1 MGLRFRKSMRLA
13 PGIRMNFTKSGP
25 SMTFGPRGASIGI
38 GQRGTYLNVGG
49 AGTGLYMRERLGG
62 SGRSSSG
69 RTGSGRSLPV
79 GDTPVTVDIDDD
91 GTVHFLDA
99 SGFPLPDNLAGAIKR
114 RQGDKVRRAIQQ
126 KCDEINAQIEALGE
140 LHLHVPS
147 PLTKPQYE
155 PRVYG
160 QSQPTKPP
168 PTPPPTPPTRTELGL
183 LASLFKSQREKI
195 EKQNTDR
202 EKQFADQVADIKKQN
217 ADREHQ
223 YAEAMSKWNQ
233 EKQQFDEAER
243 RRKDMVERGIYADV
257 GIMMSFLEENLQSI
271 VWPRETSVSTEVID
285 GGRSVY
291 LDVDLPEIEDMPRTT
306 ASAPQRG
313 YKLTVKEMSPIQIQR
328 LYMRHVHG
336 IGFRIIGETFAA
348 LPNTQEVVLSAY
360 SQRPNSATAQAVEEY
375 LYSVRVDRNTWS
387 RIDFSNLKNL
397 DVVES
402 LAQFDLR
409 HNMTKTGAFKP
420 IEPFA
425 PHSSLSS

>member
-1 MGLRFRKSMRLA
+1 
-13 PGIRMNFTKSGP
+13 
-25 SMTFGPRGASIGI
+25 
-38 GQRGTYLNVGG
+38 
-49 AGTGLYMRERLGG
+49 MRERLDG

-69 RTGSGRSLPV
+69 RTSSGRSSPA

-91 GTVHFLDA
+91 GTLHFLDA
-99 SGFPLPDNLAGAIKR
+99 SGSPLPDNLAGPVKR
-114 RQGDKVRRAIQQ
+114 RQGDKVRRAIEQ

-140 LHLHVPS
+140 LHLHVLS
-147 PLTKPQYE
+147 PHIKPQYD
-155 PRVYG
+155 PQVYG
-160 QSQPTKPP
+160 QSQPTKPT
-168 PTPPPTPPTRTELGL
+168 PTQWPTPPTRTELGL

-195 EKQNTDR
+195 E
-202 EKQFADQVADIKKQN
+202 
-217 ADREHQ
+217 
-223 YAEAMSKWNQ
+223 
-233 EKQQFDEAER
+233 
-243 RRKDMVERGIYADV
+243 RGIYTDV

-291 LDVDLPEIEDMPRTT
+291 LDVDLPEVEDMPTTT

-313 YKLTVKEMSPIQIQR
+313 YKLSVKEMSPIQIQR

-375 LYSVRVDRNTWS
+375 LYSVRVDRNSWS

-409 HNMTKTGAFKP
+409 RNMTKTGAFTP
-420 IEPFA
+420 IGPFA